1 MILERSPSCAISLLI
16 VQEHQ
21 VSITNHT
28 LLVELREVWA
38 MVVDVIF
45 GGNVGEIVIYLKLP
59 FIFLRYLLLS

>member
-16 VQEHQ
+16 IQEHQ
-21 VSITNHT
+21 VGITDHT

-45 GGNVGEIVIYLKLP
+45 RGDVGEIVIYLKLP
-59 FIFLRYLLLS
+59 FIFLRSLLLS